1 MRRILLLA
9 VAVLVSMPFFG
20 QADQIGQINQKPSK
34 ENVVRHSAYAKAK
47 APAEDGEPITVIWG
61 EDFSAG
67 IPATWSNTGTI
78 NGSDTALWE
87 YRGPNTT
94 PDITVGSRGSCSSF
108 APLESA
114 TQANGFVIFDSNWY
128 DDPGATCGGAS
139 GSGLVP
145 VPHESYLVTDPIDCS
160 GYNDILLEWYQAVRH
175 FSAIPSL
182 EVSADGGAT
191 FTRVYDARDFYNPNQ
206 GSAFDDFVSLNISS
220 IAGGSNNVVLKF
232 SWQPSGRI
240 AAFDGYYYWMVDD
253 IRLIAKPKNDLV
265 LADYAISSV
274 DFNGPVTVSYGQI
287 PAEQSPAAYA
297 LAGLLNQG
305 IYDQSNAGSK
315 FYVYSNSGSFSN
327 LSQLITLSA
336 DSFRITGNMID
347 LSTADMNT
355 EYMYALAAV
364 SDSASDFDPSGVR
377 PSVDSVSPP
386 NVLMITDSVYGV
398 DNGFASREIGSDY
411 ADGFGP
417 ARDGARFA
425 NVMHIKN
432 ADTVT
437 AVRIYLGPSTIPGGD
452 VFIEI
457 KDTTPTFGT
466 AFDANLGG
474 DWTNVV
480 LKSEPYRITDA
491 DTARGYAE
499 IPIPE
504 VLTGGAVQDRVLM
517 PNMYYVSVSM
527 FSNDGANVITM
538 LDDRVSDQGA
548 FASIYYYYPDGQ
560 WYTDGEA
567 VWIRTIFGK
576 SKKQGG
582 GTGINDLEVGN
593 VNIHPN
599 PASSQIQLNVEGK
612 VVSNYQVVITNISGQ
627 IVRVM
632 NYSNTNSILENI
644 DVSDLAAGIYSVQVK
659 NELGVSTTKLVIAR

>member
-9 VAVLVSMPFFG
+9 VAVLISMPFFG

-67 IPATWSNTGTI
+67 IPASWSNTGTI

-128 DDPGATCGGAS
+128 DDPGATCGGAA

-145 VPHESYLVTDPIDCS
+145 VPHESYLVTDTIDCS
-160 GYNDILLEWYQAVRH
+160 GYNDILLEWFQAVRH

-191 FTRVYDARDFYNPNQ
+191 FTTVYDARNFYNPNE
-206 GSAFDDFVSLNISS
+206 GSAFDDYVSIDISS
-220 IAGGSNNVVLKF
+220 IAGGSSNVVLKF
-232 SWQPSGRI
+232 SWQPSGRV
-240 AAFDGYYYWMVDD
+240 APFDGYYYWMVDD
-253 IRLIAKPKNDLV
+253 VRLIAKPKNDLV
-265 LADYAISSV
+265 MASYAISSV
-274 DFNGPVTVSYGQI
+274 DFNGPVRVSYGLI
-287 PAEQSPAAYA
+287 PSEQSPAAYA
-297 LAGLLNQG
+297 LAGLFNQG

-315 FYVYSNSGSFSN
+315 FYVYNNSSSFSN
-327 LSQLITLSA
+327 LSQLITLAA

-347 LSTADMNT
+347 LSTADMDT

-364 SDSASDFDPSGVR
+364 SDSVSDFDPSGVR
-377 PSVDSVSPP
+377 PSVDSVNPP
-386 NVLMITDSVYGV
+386 NVLMITDTVYAV
-398 DNGFASREIGSDY
+398 DNGFASREIGSNY
-411 ADGFGP
+411 ADNFGP

-499 IPIPE
+499 IEIPE
-504 VLTGGAVQDRVLM
+504 VLTGGVIQDRILM

-538 LDDRVSDQGA
+538 LDDRVSDQGP

-560 WYTDGEA
+560 WFTDGEA

-576 SKKQGG
+576 SLPI
-582 GTGINDLEVGN
+582 GIEDVNAIAR

-599 PASSQIQLNVEGK
+599 PASNQIQLNVEGK
-612 VVSNYQVVITNISGQ
+612 VVSDYQVVITNISGQ
-627 IVRVM
+627 IVRVL
-632 NYSNTNSILENI
+632 NYSNTDNILENI

-659 NELGVSTTKLVIAR
+659 NELGVSTRKLVIAR

>member
-9 VAVLVSMPFFG
+9 VSVLISMPFFAQTD
-20 QADQIGQINQKPSK
+20 QAGKINLKPSK
-34 ENVVRHSAYAKAK
+34 ENVVRHSTYAKAK
-47 APAEDGEPITVIWG
+47 APTEDGEPITVIWG

-67 IPATWSNTGTI
+67 IPAMWSNTGTI
-78 NGSDTALWE
+78 NGTDTALWE

-94 PDITVGSRGSCSSF
+94 PDTSVGSRGSCSSF

-114 TQANGFVIFDSNWY
+114 TKSNGFVIFDSNWY
-128 DDPGATCGGAS
+128 DDPGATCGGAP

-145 VPHESYLVTDPIDCS
+145 VPHESYLVTDTIDCS
-160 GYNDILLEWYQAVRH
+160 AYPNVLLEWYQAVRH

-182 EVSADGGAT
+182 KVWVDGMDS
-191 FTRVYDARDFYNPNQ
+191 FTTVYDARNFYNPNE
-206 GSAFDDFVSLNISS
+206 GSPFDDFVSLDISS
-220 IAGGSNNVVLKF
+220 LAGGSGKVVLMF
-232 SWQPSGRI
+232 SWQPSHRI
-240 AAFDGYYYWMVDD
+240 TAFDGYYYWMVDD

-265 LADYAISSV
+265 LSDYAISSV

-305 IYDQSNAGSK
+305 INAQSNVGSK
-315 FYVYSNSGSFSN
+315 FYVYDNNGSFSN
-327 LSQLITLSA
+327 LSQLVTMKADTFIITN
-336 DSFRITGNMID
+336 NMID
-347 LSTADMNT
+347 LSTASWNT
-355 EYMYALAAV
+355 EYRYALAAV
-364 SDSASDFDPSGVR
+364 SDSASDYDPSGVR
-377 PSVDSVSPP
+377 PSVDSVNP
-386 NVLMITDSVYGV
+386 NNTLMITDTVYAV
-398 DNGFASREIGSDY
+398 DNGYASREIGSNY
-411 ADGFGP
+411 ADGFGA

-452 VFIEI
+452 VFVEI
-457 KDTTPTFGT
+457 KDTTPTFAT

-538 LDDRVSDQGA
+538 LDDRVSEQGA
-548 FASIYYYYPDGQ
+548 FATIYYYYPDGQ
-560 WYTDGEA
+560 WYTDGDA

-576 SKKQGG
+576 MKKS
-582 GTGINDLEVGN
+582 TGIEDLNVGR

-599 PASSQIQLNVEGK
+599 PASSQIQLSVEGK
-612 VVSNYQVVITNISGQ
+612 VASNYQVVITNISGQ
-627 IVRVM
+627 IIRVM
-632 NYSNTNSILENI
+632 NYSNTNTILENI

-659 NELGVSTTKLVIAR
+659 NELGVSTRKLVIAR